1 VKFLPK
7 INSANEEEMDKQP
20 VALQPNPS
28 YDPYEDEIEL
38 MDYLKVLW
46 KWKYLIL
53 LGTVACAVI
62 AGIISLNM
70 TKIYEVKM
78 VVTPGILKID
88 KDGKRLY
95 IDSLQNIQTMIESG
109 SFSDQILAGMEKPA
123 EGDLPEDLGFKV
135 ATPKGLNALR
145 VSYETADRKQGLQV
159 LSDLSNLL
167 KDKFKSVVTYYQQE
181 YQMQQDQ
188 QSNEL
193 GKLDSNISNVKAA
206 IKSKELEIKGQI
218 QRATEVEAE
227 IGRIGKNTELLISE
241 RNKFLSNKRTDDNVL
256 SALLYSNT
264 IQESIAYLNTIRNTA
279 NYIKSEINN
288 AKLAIENG
296 KNNIKDIENQQRLI
310 REKIANI
317 EFKKNTIQN
326 IQILQAPKSSL
337 SPIKPKKKLNVL
349 LAGVIGLFLTVFLAF
364 FIEYISRHKNTE

>member
-1 VKFLPK
+1 
-7 INSANEEEMDKQP
+7 MDKQQ
-20 VALQPNPS
+20 VDLQPHP
-28 YDPYEDEIEL
+28 YDSYEDEIEL

-53 LGTVACAVI
+53 VGTLACALI
-62 AGIISLNM
+62 AGIVSFNM
-70 TKIYEVKM
+70 TKVYEVKM
-78 VVTPGILKID
+78 VVAPGILKID
-88 KDGKRLY
+88 GSGKRLY

-109 SFSDQILAGMEKPA
+109 SFTEQLLARMEKPA
-123 EGDLPEDLGFKV
+123 EGDLPRDLGFKV
-135 ATPKGLNALR
+135 ATPKGLNALQI
-145 VSYETADRKQGLQV
+145 SYETADKKQGLQA
-159 LSDLSNLL
+159 LSDLSVLL
-167 KDKFKSVVTYYQQE
+167 KEKFRTVVSYYQQE

-193 GKLDSNISNVKAA
+193 GKLDSNIANVMAA

-218 QRATEVEAE
+218 QRATEVEVE
-227 IGRIGKNTELLISE
+227 IDRIGKNTELLISE

-264 IQESIAYLNTIRNTA
+264 IQESISYLNTIRNTA
-279 NYIKSEINN
+279 NYIKSEINS

-296 KNNIKDIENQQRLI
+296 KNNIKDFESQKRLI
-310 REKIANI
+310 QEKIANI

-326 IQILQAPKSSL
+326 IQILQSPKSGL

-364 FIEYISRHKNTE
+364 FIEYISKHKETENKQS